1 MIYSNGLGCYGE
13 SDTDMKI
20 QSIDSLWV
28 SMSNDLHI
36 QPYDKDAVLPFTN
49 QSGQPVCY
57 WLHCGCASLIR
68 MDDGVRTLPVT
79 NKTCFGIF
87 SGAIFRERYA
97 LVVDVDSVISCQSV
111 KTAIESVSSNN
122 MWDALVDLHINKIDE
137 YSHYY
142 DALSKRS
149 TYQEICF
156 HINLMMD
163 LPDHIRN
170 QIKLTDFIWER
181 TSMSRSNMMQVIGQL
196 KNKKYII
203 VEKGLLRSVF
213 SLPEKKFW

>member
-1 MIYSNGLGCYGE
+1 
-13 SDTDMKI
+13 MKI
-20 QSIDSLWV
+20 QLADSLFV
-28 SMSNDLHI
+28 SISNDLSI
-36 QPYDKDAVLPFTN
+36 RPYNKDEVLPFTN

-68 MDDGVRTLPVT
+68 VDDGVRTLPVA
-79 NKTCFGIF
+79 NKTCFGILGG
-87 SGAIFRERYA
+87 SIFRERYA

-122 MWDALVDLHINKIDE
+122 MWDALVDLQIDKIDE

-142 DALSKRS
+142 DALSKRGA
-149 TYQEICF
+149 YQEVCF

-163 LPDHIRN
+163 LPDHVRN

-181 TSMSRSNMMQVIGQL
+181 TSMSRSNMMQVLGQL
-196 KNKKYII
+196 KNKKYIM
-203 VEKGLLRSVF
+203 VEKGFLRSICY
-213 SLPEKKFW
+213 LPGTKFW